1 MLQRSVLGRLT
12 VLDFVL
18 LALIAAAI
26 GWLWYRVETQLVYTW
41 NWGIIP
47 EYFLFWDE
55 EAGTWRTNMLLEGL
69 VTTIRMTLWAS
80 VLSLVVGTVV
90 AVARIS
96 TWPSLRWLARTYV
109 ELVRN
114 IPPLIF
120 IFIFY
125 FFLSGPV
132 TELLGVSDW
141 ARGLDG
147 WREAVVTVLFGPT
160 NLFAN
165 FVTGTVCLALFEA
178 AYVAEIIRAGI
189 ANIPKGQWEAA
200 NALGLSRWRTLR
212 LVVLPQAVVRILPP
226 LTGQMISLIKD
237 SSMVSLISVQELT
250 FSGQQIS
257 VATRKVFEIWLTVA
271 ALYFVLCFTLSTV
284 SRVLERR
291 MARAGH

>member
-1 MLQRSVLGRLT
+1 MLARAGLGRLT
-12 VLDFVL
+12 ALDLVL
-18 LALIAAAI
+18 LALLAAGL
-26 GWLWYRVETQLVYTW
+26 GWLWCRVETQLVYTW
-41 NWGIIP
+41 NWGMIP
-47 EYFLFWDE
+47 GYFLFWDQD
-55 EAGTWRTNMLLEGL
+55 AGTWRTNMLLDGL
-69 VTTIRMTLWAS
+69 LTTIRMTIWAS
-80 VLSLVVGTVV
+80 VLALVVGVLV

-125 FFLSGPV
+125 FFLSGPLS
-132 TELLGVSDW
+132 ELLGIADW

-147 WREAVVTVLFGPT
+147 TAENVVVVLFGPT
-160 NLFAN
+160 SLVAN
-165 FVTGTVCLALFEA
+165 FVTGTVALALFEA
-178 AYVAEIIRAGI
+178 AYVAEIVRAGI
-189 ANIPKGQWEAA
+189 ASVAKGQWEAA
-200 NALGLSRWRTLR
+200 NALGLSRRRTLR
-212 LVVLPQAVVRILPP
+212 LVILPQAVKRILPP

-271 ALYFVLCFTLSTV
+271 GLYFVLCFTLSTLA
-284 SRVLERR
+284 RALERR
-291 MARAGH
+291 MARAGY

>member
-1 MLQRSVLGRLT
+1 MLARAGLGRLT
-12 VLDFVL
+12 VLDLVL
-18 LALIAAAI
+18 LALLAAGL

-41 NWGIIP
+41 NWGMIP
-47 EYFLFWDE
+47 GYFLFWDQD
-55 EAGTWRTNMLLEGL
+55 AGTWRTNMLLDGL
-69 VTTIRMTLWAS
+69 LTTIRMTIWAS
-80 VLSLVVGTVV
+80 VLALVVGVLV

-125 FFLSGPV
+125 FFLSGPLS
-132 TELLGVSDW
+132 ELLGIADW

-147 WREAVVTVLFGPT
+147 TAETVVVVLFGPT
-160 NLFAN
+160 SLVAN
-165 FVTGTVCLALFEA
+165 FVTGTVALALFEA
-178 AYVAEIIRAGI
+178 AYVAEIVRAGI
-189 ANIPKGQWEAA
+189 ASVAKGQWEAA
-200 NALGLSRWRTLR
+200 NALGLSRRRTLR
-212 LVVLPQAVVRILPP
+212 LVILPQAVKRILPP

-271 ALYFVLCFTLSTV
+271 GLYFVLCFTLSTLA
-284 SRVLERR
+284 RALERR
-291 MARAGH
+291 MARAGY

>member
-1 MLQRSVLGRLT
+1 MLHRSVLGRLT
-12 VLDFVL
+12 GLDLVL
-18 LALIAAAI
+18 LALIAAAL

-41 NWGIIP
+41 NWGMIP
-47 EYFLFWDE
+47 GYFLFWDDD
-55 EAGTWRTNMLLEGL
+55 AGAWRTNMLLDGL
-69 VTTIRMTLWAS
+69 LTTIRMTVWAS
-80 VLSLVVGTVV
+80 VLALVVGTVV

-132 TELLGVSDW
+132 TDLLGLSAW
-141 ARGLDG
+141 ARGLEG
-147 WREAVVTVLFGPT
+147 WHETAVVVLFGPT

-165 FVTGTVCLALFEA
+165 FVTGTLSLALFEA

-212 LVVLPQAVVRILPP
+212 LVVLPQAVRRILPP
-226 LTGQMISLIKD
+226 LTGQMISLVKD

-271 ALYFVLCFTLSTV
+271 GLYFVLCFTLSTL
-284 SRVLERR
+284 SRALERR
-291 MARAGH
+291 MARSGH

>member
-12 VLDFVL
+12 VLDVVL
-18 LALIAAAI
+18 LALIAAAL

-47 EYFLFWDE
+47 EYFLFWDA

-69 VTTIRMTLWAS
+69 LTTIRMTLWAS
-80 VLSLVVGTVV
+80 VIALVVGTLV

-132 TELLGVSDW
+132 TDLLGVSDW

-271 ALYFVLCFTLSTV
+271 GLYFVLCFTLSTI